1 VKQVKDRSGIQS
13 WTYSKQQLCRV
24 EIQGSTQYLS
34 HQLSHRQVKVAK
46 YEVEL
51 CMDRRSLAKVSNSST
66 GSAWEKMCWFK
77 GISQSSNE
85 VRLKMWF
92 FGADHLM
99 CVYVE

>member
-1 VKQVKDRSGIQS
+1 M
-13 WTYSKQQLCRV
+13 
-24 EIQGSTQYLS
+24 
-34 HQLSHRQVKVAK
+34 KVAK
-46 YEVEL
+46 YEVEV

-66 GSAWEKMCWFK
+66 GSACKKDVLVCVK

-92 FGADHLM
+92 FGANHLM